1 MLCQIG
7 IAYQGANQH
16 PAVAGCLDYK
26 APKEVGW
33 QSPADFRDSLRIV
46 KVSSDE
52 DSSRWEWEPPVGKAP
67 IVGFRAFKYI
77 SKDSQSLLGG

>member
-1 MLCQIG
+1 MAILG
-7 IAYQGANQH
+7 FAASFAY

-52 DSSRWEWEPPVGKAP
+52 DSSRWEWGPPVGKAP